1 MTMPDIW
8 TGREPETDSPY
19 YPYRKVIDGN
29 TMAGAEQLPYML
41 TRYIMDL
48 PLAGYTPP
56 SGNAY
61 PRARLKKL
69 LYWDGALPL
78 EQPLPTTEQM
88 QSIRFDPYRP
98 GTEPDPAR
106 GYRIFSQELVA
117 QAQAVPQSIIRVYNG
132 GLTRFQLR
140 NEFVWRQQVIWTV
153 MVHYDLESNMQ
164 TTAASRSY
172 LIAQAI
178 IEATEGVN
186 IGGVG
191 SITTRQMTK
200 FDDERTNT
208 GYKIY
213 QDVDWH
219 GEAPNPFFAP

>member
-1 MTMPDIW
+1 MPDIW
-8 TGREPETDSPY
+8 TGREPDASSPY
-19 YPYRKVIDGN
+19 YPYRKAVDAN
-29 TMAGAEQLPYML
+29 TMAGAEQLPYLL
-41 TRYIMDL
+41 TKYIMDL
-48 PLAGYTPP
+48 PIPGYTPP
-56 SGNAY
+56 TSNDY

-78 EQPLPTTEQM
+78 DEPLPNTQQM
-88 QSIRFDPYRP
+88 KSIQFDPYHP
-98 GTEPDPAR
+98 GTEPDPIR
-106 GYRIFSQELVA
+106 GYRIFTQELVG
-117 QAQAVPQSIIRVYNG
+117 QAQANPQSIVRCYLG
-132 GLTRFQLR
+132 GLSRYQLK

-153 MVHYDLESNMQ
+153 MVHYDLESNMG

-186 IGGVG
+186 FGGVG
-191 SITTRQMTK
+191 GVVTRQMTK

-213 QDVDWH
+213 QDIDWSAD
-219 GEAPNPFFAP
+219 APNPFFKAE